1 MDRNRYAI
9 VWEVLR
15 CGLGLWFLYDQQD
28 WFGGSQWLDS
38 VKYVL
43 GGYLV
48 LSLVATGWFV
58 LGHRREDE
66 IKADI
71 N

>member
-1 MDRNRYAI
+1 
-9 VWEVLR
+9 
-15 CGLGLWFLYDQQD
+15 LYDQQD
-28 WFGGSQWLDS
+28 WFGGSQWLAS

-43 GGYLV
+43 VGYFV

-58 LGHRREDE
+58 LGHKREDE
-66 IKADI
+66 MKADI